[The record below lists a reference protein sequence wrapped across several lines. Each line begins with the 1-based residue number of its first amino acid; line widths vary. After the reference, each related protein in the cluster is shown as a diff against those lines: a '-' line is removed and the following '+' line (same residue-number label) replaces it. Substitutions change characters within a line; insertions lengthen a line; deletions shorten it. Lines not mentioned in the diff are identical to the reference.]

1 MSGELAS
8 DGHDIEV
15 LHEDKAP
22 RAVVICQRAER
33 LGAQRDL
40 RVELQRCVEKRQL
53 QYTPHMPSIEISS
66 INSSSSMASSSA
78 IASTF
83 SAFSMRRS
91 YWLQV
96 SASLRP
102 RAGDDARVTNPVD
115 ADLFPEL
122 VAEREH
128 LTFARR
134 CRDAMIQRFRAVDPA
149 ASADVITSEYVE
161 VTVAEALEDLHSPGA
176 GDFFGRITDELADQ
190 WYIGRRHIEDDAHD
204 PVVVDWRAPI
214 AAPFYRATG
223 VDPLGLSHRRRFT
236 MVEGDLSAYLDEQLD
251 DPDSVAA
258 TGVPDPVL
266 AEIGA
271 ARTGAMREIVAT
283 IQAEQDV
290 VIRAPLDQC
299 LVVQGGPGTGKTAV
313 GLHRAAFLL
322 FEHRRRLSRTGV
334 LVVGPNTV
342 FLDYIAN
349 VLPSLGERLVQQRT
363 ALDICVPKVEITGI
377 DDDETRRWKGAP
389 EMLDRLVEACIG
401 HVVRPTEDLRMPIG
415 ARTVVISADQ
425 FGEWVD
431 EALEGVTPVNKRRDG
446 LKGLVVRELLRRT
459 DRDDLWERSPEL
471 RAAVGRAWP
480 MQQPIRLVDKLLPEP
495 SGKRRRWSVA
505 DQFLVDEANSMLN
518 GTPFT
523 FGHVIVD
530 EAQDHSAVSLRVIGR
545 RSPQGSMTI
554 LGDLAQ
560 STTPAGQRDWSEA
573 LSHIRAT
580 AAEIAVLTIGY
591 RVPGPILDA
600 ANRLLPYTEVSS
612 EPSRS
617 VRLEGTAPVVRVVAA
632 ADLLDA
638 VVTEVAAVRH
648 RHHNTGVIAPAALHA
663 AIGEALAGYDFRLV
677 DHVHDLSY
685 GDVPV
690 FTAEAVK
697 GLEFD
702 GVVVVNAHQMFDG
715 SALGARL
722 LYVAMTRAVQVL
734 HLVGDAP
741 PPSELGLRVSGSE
754 D

>member
-1 MSGELAS
+1 M
-8 DGHDIEV
+8 H
-15 LHEDKAP
+15 
-22 RAVVICQRAER
+22 AE
-33 LGAQRDL
+33 
-40 RVELQRCVEKRQL
+40 
-53 QYTPHMPSIEISS
+53 
-66 INSSSSMASSSA
+66 
-78 IASTF
+78 
-83 SAFSMRRS
+83 
-91 YWLQV
+91 
-96 SASLRP
+96 
-102 RAGDDARVTNPVD
+102 
-115 ADLFPEL
+115 LFPEL
-122 VAEREH
+122 GEEREH
-128 LTFARR
+128 LAFARR
-134 CRDAMIQRFRAVDPA
+134 CRDAMIDRFRSVDPS
-149 ASADVITSEYVE
+149 ASADEITAEYVE

-176 GDFFGRITDELADQ
+176 GDFFGRIIDEDFDH
-190 WYIGRRHIEDDAHD
+190 WYIGRRHIEDPSHD

-236 MVEGDLSAYLDEQLD
+236 MVDGELSAYLDEQLD
-251 DPDSVAA
+251 DPDSATA

-322 FEHRRRLSRTGV
+322 FEHRRRLARSGV

-377 DDDETRRWKGAP
+377 DDDATRRWKGGP
-389 EMLDRLVEACIG
+389 EMLDRLAEASVAHIT
-401 HVVRPTEDLRMPIG
+401 HPTADLRLPIG
-415 ARTVVISADQ
+415 ARTVVIDATEFSS
-425 FGEWVD
+425 WVD
-431 EALEGVTPVNKRRDG
+431 EALHGVTPVNRRRDG

-459 DRDDLWERSPEL
+459 DRDDLWERSREL
-471 RAAVGRAWP
+471 RAAVANAWP
-480 MQQPIRLVDKLLPEP
+480 IQQPVRLVDKLLPGP

-505 DQFLVDEANSMLN
+505 DQFLVDEANSILN

-530 EAQDHSAVSLRVIGR
+530 EAQDHSAVSLRAIGR

-560 STTPAGQRDWSEA
+560 STTPAGQQDWNEA
-573 LSHIRAT
+573 LSHMRAA
-580 AAEIAVLTIGY
+580 AAEVAVLTIGY

-617 VRLEGTAPVVRVVAA
+617 VRLEGSPPTVRSVESSQ
-632 ADLLDA
+632 LLDA
-638 VVTEVAAVRH
+638 ITDEVAAVRH
-648 RHHNTGVIAPAALHA
+648 RHHNTGVVAPAAMHE
-663 AIGEALAGYDFRLV
+663 AIGDSFAAHGLRLV
-677 DHVHDLSY
+677 RHVHDLAY

-702 GVVVVNAHQMFDG
+702 GVVVVNAHQIFDG

-734 HLVGDAP
+734 HLIGDAP
-741 PPSELGLRVSGSE
+741 PPPELGLSESSSE
-754 D
+754 DGRTA